1 MAMTGTAR
9 RMRRQ
14 GTVPPVPA
22 LLPRIG
28 IAVLALLVVAWSA
41 VLWRDDRIG
50 SEASNRLLMS
60 KQLSDAEW
68 AREVERLRDAELLD
82 PSTRWPLARAQ
93 AYLLRDRPRDA
104 AQVTESVLDREPENV
119 EAWIVLREAT
129 REIDPRRA
137 AQAGAEIRRL
147 SPPPAER

>member
-1 MAMTGTAR
+1 MIVGPASSTTMAMTGTAR

-22 LLPRIG
+22 LLARIA
-28 IAVLALLVVAWSA
+28 IAVVALLVVAWSA

-50 SEASNRLLMS
+50 SEASNRLLVS

-82 PSTRWPLARAQ
+82 PAPGGRWPGHRHTCCATARAT
-93 AYLLRDRPRDA
+93 PRA
-104 AQVTESVLDREPENV
+104 
-119 EAWIVLREAT
+119 
-129 REIDPRRA
+129 
-137 AQAGAEIRRL
+137 
-147 SPPPAER
+147 

>member
-22 LLPRIG
+22 LLPRIA
-28 IAVLALLVVAWSA
+28 IAVLALLAVAWSA

-60 KQLSDAEW
+60 EQLSDAEW
-68 AREVERLRDAELLD
+68 AREVERLQDAELLD

-104 AQVTESVLDREPENV
+104 ARVTESVLDREPENV

-129 REIDPRRA
+129 LEINPRRA

>member
-1 MAMTGTAR
+1 
-9 RMRRQ
+9 MR
-14 GTVPPVPA
+14 A
-22 LLPRIG
+22 LIPRIA
-28 IAVLALLVVAWSA
+28 IAVVALLVIAWSA

-60 KQLSDAEW
+60 EQLSDAEW

-82 PSTRWPLARAQ
+82 PSTKWPLARAQ

-104 AQVTESVLDREPENV
+104 ARLTESVLEREPENV

-137 AQAGAEIRRL
+137 AQASAEIRRL
-147 SPPPAER
+147 SPPPAEW